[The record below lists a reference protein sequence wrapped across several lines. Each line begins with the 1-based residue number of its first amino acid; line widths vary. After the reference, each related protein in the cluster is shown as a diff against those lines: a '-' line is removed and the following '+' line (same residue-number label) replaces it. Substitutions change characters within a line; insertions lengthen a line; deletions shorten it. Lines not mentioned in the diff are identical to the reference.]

1 MNSPLLT
8 AIVIASMASFGVT
21 AAFSLAVRT
30 LWRRGKS
37 LREP

>member
-1 MNSPLLT
+1 MNSSLLT
-8 AIVIASMASFGVT
+8 AIVIASAASLAVT
-21 AAFSLAVRT
+21 ATFSLAVRL